1 MPMFN
6 TLKSFNLIFE
16 RIMPVSVCPH
26 CKTQLWVTHN
36 QMNVAN
42 GFVKCSQCSGLLQA
56 KHFLKKKQTE
66 RTDAMQEAV
75 SDAALV
81 SKIGLQIR
89 QYKALN
95 KDEVCN
101 LLVGIPPTGE
111 AGQATKGQ
119 KSLSKAEIADLLD
132 NLHAD
137 ARKKPASAADSK
149 MLKSDD
155 KAQSRKSEMNWT
167 LAVMVALTV
176 LILQLFYLLLMN

>member
-1 MPMFN
+1 
-6 TLKSFNLIFE
+6 
-16 RIMPVSVCPH
+16 MPVSVCPH
-26 CKTQLWVTHN
+26 CKTQLWVSNN

-56 KHFLKKKQTE
+56 KHFLDKSQTE
-66 RTDAMQEAV
+66 RTATLPEAI

-89 QYKALN
+89 QYKALS

-101 LLVGIPPTGE
+101 LLVGLPPHGE
-111 AGQATKGQ
+111 ADTSGKSGQ
-119 KSLSKAEIADLLD
+119 KKLSKAVIADLLD
-132 NLHAD
+132 DLHAD
-137 ARKKPASAADSK
+137 AKKKIPAIDTQKKNSK
-149 MLKSDD
+149 TDAKPHT
-155 KAQSRKSEMNWT
+155 RKSEMNWT

>member
-1 MPMFN
+1 
-6 TLKSFNLIFE
+6 
-16 RIMPVSVCPH
+16 MPVSVCPH
-26 CKTQLWVTHN
+26 CKTQLWVSNN

-56 KHFLKKKQTE
+56 KHFLDKSQAE
-66 RTDAMQEAV
+66 RTIKMQEAI

-89 QYKALN
+89 QYKALS

-101 LLVGIPPTGE
+101 LLVGLPPNGE
-111 AGQATKGQ
+111 VDTFSKTGQ
-119 KSLSKAEIADLLD
+119 KKLSKAEIADLLD
-132 NLHAD
+132 DLHAD
-137 ARKKPASAADSK
+137 AKKKIAPLDTLNK
-149 MLKSDD
+149 TTQVTNKLHT
-155 KAQSRKSEMNWT
+155 RKSETNWT